1 MRHPF
6 LAGLFVVSLASAA
19 AVAMTDGYGPWSES
33 ASAGSTA
40 PALPAKPM
48 KLCRNCGVV
57 KAIDEVALRGEAR
70 RYDITVRTEDG
81 LLKIVSTDTRPVWRV
96 GDKVRVLNGKIRAL

>member
-1 MRHPF
+1 MRRAL
-6 LAGLFVVSLASAA
+6 LAGLLIVTAVSAA
-19 AVAMTDGYGPWSES
+19 VVATMNSSLSWQES

-48 KLCRNCGVV
+48 KLCRSCGVI
-57 KAIDEVALRGEAR
+57 KEIDEIAVRGDAR

-81 LLKIVSTDTRPVWRV
+81 LLKIVSTETRPVWRV
-96 GDKVRVLNGKIRAL
+96 GDRVRVLNGKIRAL

>member
-1 MRHPF
+1 MRRAF
-6 LAGLFVVSLASAA
+6 LAGLLIVTAVSAA
-19 AVAMTDGYGPWSES
+19 VVATMDSSLPWQES

-48 KLCRNCGVV
+48 KLCRSCGVI
-57 KAIDEVALRGEAR
+57 KEIDEVQLRGEGR

-81 LLKIVSTDTRPVWRV
+81 LLKIVSIDTRPVWRV
-96 GDKVRVLNGKIRAL
+96 GDKVRVLNGRIRAL